1 MKSVR
6 PIYSALA
13 LGALVFALAG
23 CGKTSEL
30 VSPAGNSLDTTP
42 PAAPTAVAGSYDA
55 AAQRDYLNWDG
66 STSPDVAGY
75 EVWQYE
81 SDPSLGGTGVLIGS
95 TDASADSYALPLT
108 NEAREVWFRVR
119 AADEAGNRS
128 AFSTSTQTE
137 LHSWDGKTGGHDGRG
152 REGVN

>member
-1 MKSVR
+1 MKSLR
-6 PIYSALA
+6 PIYSTLA

-81 SDPSLGGTGVLIGS
+81 SDPTLGGTGVMIGS
-95 TDASADSYALPLT
+95 AGASAESFALPPT
-108 NEAREVWFRVR
+108 SEARQVWFRVR
-119 AADEAGNRS
+119 ASDEAGNRS
-128 AFSTSTQTE
+128 AFSTSAQAD
-137 LHSWDGKTGGHDGRG
+137 LHAWEGTSGGHDGRG